1 MEIIVPAAGL
11 STRFPDT
18 KPKYLLYD
26 YGHKM
31 MIQRSLDPWLS
42 GPHNITIGILKQHDE
57 KFNSVDFLKY
67 EFGERVNIIVLEE
80 TTNGP
85 ADTVYKIIRKS
96 NIDLSKQLLV
106 KDCDSFFHVNNTE
119 TENFICTSNI
129 ADHEVLKKL
138 SSKSFVIKNEQGI
151 ITSIIEKKVVSD
163 TFCVGGYGFKNV
175 KSYCDT
181 FEQLRTT
188 ESNREIFVSDVI
200 SKQLENGEIFS
211 SVSVKNYTDVGTQE
225 DWYEYNNKPVIFCD
239 IDGTLVVSQSRVGEN
254 SFYSP
259 FTPLEKTV
267 KKLLELQKNGAQF
280 IFVTSRP
287 KKLERETHNLLT
299 SLGFKNY
306 NLVIGLQNSQRI
318 LINDFN
324 SANPYP
330 RAISINVERDK
341 DQAWMYL

>member
-11 STRFPDT
+11 STRFPST

-31 MIQRSLDPWLS
+31 MIQRALEPWIS
-42 GPHNITIGILKQHDE
+42 TDHNITVGVLRQHDE

-67 EFGERVNIIVLEE
+67 EFGDRINIVLLEE
-80 TTNGP
+80 KTNGP
-85 ADTVYKIIRKS
+85 ADTVYKIIKNS
-96 NIDLSKQLLV
+96 NVDLEKQLLV
-106 KDCDSFFHVNNTE
+106 KDCDSFFDLDKVE

-163 TFCVGGYGFKNV
+163 TFCVGGYGFRNV
-175 KSYCDT
+175 RSYCNT
-181 FEQLRTT
+181 FEQLKKSET
-188 ESNREIFVSDVI
+188 NKEIFVSDVI
-200 SKQLENGEIFS
+200 SKQLEDGEIFS
-211 SVSVKNYTDVGTQE
+211 SVAVKNYIDVGTQE

-239 IDGTLVVSQSRVGEN
+239 IDGTLIVSQSRVGKN
-254 SFYSP
+254 NFYGSY
-259 FTPLEKTV
+259 TPLEKTV
-267 KKLLELQKNGAQF
+267 NKLLDLQKKGAQF

-287 KKLERETHNLLT
+287 KNLEKETCDLLN
-299 SLGFKNY
+299 SLGFKEY
-306 NLVIGLQNSQRI
+306 SLVIGLQNSMRI

-324 SANPYP
+324 IANPYP

>member
-11 STRFPDT
+11 STRFPNT

-31 MIQRSLDPWLS
+31 MIQRALDPWLKTE
-42 GPHNITIGILKQHDE
+42 HNITVGVLKQHDE

-67 EFGERVNIIVLEE
+67 EFGDRINVVILEE
-80 TTNGP
+80 MTEGP
-85 ADTVYKIIRKS
+85 ADTVYKIIKKS
-96 NIDLSKQLLV
+96 NIDLTQQLLV
-106 KDCDSFFHVNNTE
+106 KDCDSFFHMDKVE
-119 TENFICTSNI
+119 TENFVCTSNI

-163 TFCVGGYGFKNV
+163 TFCVGGCGFKNV
-175 KSYCDT
+175 QSYCDT
-181 FEQLRTT
+181 FEQLKKSQT
-188 ESNREIFVSDVI
+188 NREIFVSDVI
-200 SKQLENGEIFS
+200 SKQLEDGEIFS

-225 DWYEYNNKPVIFCD
+225 DWHEYNNKPVIFCD
-239 IDGTLVVSQSRVGEN
+239 IDGTLIVSQSRVGQN
-254 SFYSP
+254 NFYSSYIA
-259 FTPLEKTV
+259 LEKTV
-267 KKLLELQKNGAQF
+267 NKLLDLQKNGAQF

-287 KKLERETHNLLT
+287 KNLERQTHNLLT

-306 NLVIGLQNSQRI
+306 ELIIGLQNSTRI

-324 SANPYP
+324 NANPHP